1 MRVGIPHFGNVYISV
16 KAMAQRLGATDKDL
30 IIPPPMTQR
39 TLGLGVKYSPAEACL
54 PYKLTLGNL
63 IEACELGADTL
74 A

>member
-39 TLGLGVKYSPAEACL
+39 TLDLGVKYSPAEACL